1 MIQSLVDK
9 EKAYESDGDV
19 FYSIKSFK
27 DYGCLSGKNIDDLQ
41 SGARVEVN
49 EVKRDPL
56 DFALWKKS
64 KPGEPFWESPWG
76 KGRPGWH
83 IECSAMSKKYL
94 GNTFD
99 IHGGGKDLIFPHHE
113 NEIAQSCGCTGKQ
126 PVRYWVHNGFV
137 NIDKEKMSKSLG
149 NFFTLRDVYKKY
161 HPEVLRLFLISS
173 QYRSPI
179 DFSEKNLEDATK
191 VMTRFYEGLA
201 GINEKIKVLDI
212 NSISGLQKK
221 VKEHALTKSFETAM
235 NDDLNTAVVMAHL
248 NEGLRNLNSTSIDE
262 EFAITAHAW
271 INSAKVLGLFA
282 STPEKFKE
290 ELFSIKKENLDL
302 DIEKI
307 EQLITDR
314 NIARKSKNWA
324 EADRCRDELTA
335 IGVLIEDTANGT
347 EWKIK

>member
-1 MIQSLVDK
+1 
-9 EKAYESDGDV
+9 
-19 FYSIKSFK
+19 
-27 DYGCLSGKNIDDLQ
+27 
-41 SGARVEVN
+41 
-49 EVKRDPL
+49 
-56 DFALWKKS
+56 
-64 KPGEPFWESPWG
+64 
-76 KGRPGWH
+76 
-83 IECSAMSKKYL
+83 
-94 GNTFD
+94 
-99 IHGGGKDLIFPHHE
+99 
-113 NEIAQSCGCTGKQ
+113 
-126 PVRYWVHNGFV
+126 
-137 NIDKEKMSKSLG
+137 MSKSLG

-201 GINEKIKVLDI
+201 GINKKFKGLDI
-212 NSISGLQKK
+212 NSISGFQTK
-221 VKEHALTKSFETAM
+221 VKDHPLTKSFETAM

-248 NEGLRNLNSTSIDE
+248 NEGLRNLNSASIDE

-271 INSAKVLGLFA
+271 IKAAQVLGLFA
-282 STPEKFKE
+282 STPKKFKE

>member
-1 MIQSLVDK
+1 
-9 EKAYESDGDV
+9 
-19 FYSIKSFK
+19 
-27 DYGCLSGKNIDDLQ
+27 
-41 SGARVEVN
+41 
-49 EVKRDPL
+49 
-56 DFALWKKS
+56 
-64 KPGEPFWESPWG
+64 
-76 KGRPGWH
+76 
-83 IECSAMSKKYL
+83 
-94 GNTFD
+94 
-99 IHGGGKDLIFPHHE
+99 
-113 NEIAQSCGCTGKQ
+113 
-126 PVRYWVHNGFV
+126 
-137 NIDKEKMSKSLG
+137 
-149 NFFTLRDVYKKY
+149 
-161 HPEVLRLFLISS
+161 LRLFLISS

-201 GINEKIKVLDI
+201 GINEKIKGLDI

-221 VKEHALTKSFETAM
+221 VKEHTLTKSFETAM

-262 EFAITAHAW
+262 EFAIMAHAW
-271 INSAKVLGLFA
+271 IKAAKVLGFFA

-290 ELFSIKKENLDL
+290 ELFSIKKENLNL

-307 EQLITDR
+307 EQLIADR

-335 IGVLIEDTANGT
+335 IGVLIEDTADGT

>member
-1 MIQSLVDK
+1 
-9 EKAYESDGDV
+9 
-19 FYSIKSFK
+19 
-27 DYGCLSGKNIDDLQ
+27 
-41 SGARVEVN
+41 
-49 EVKRDPL
+49 
-56 DFALWKKS
+56 
-64 KPGEPFWESPWG
+64 
-76 KGRPGWH
+76 
-83 IECSAMSKKYL
+83 MSKKYL

-201 GINEKIKVLDI
+201 GINEKFKGLDI
-212 NSISGLQKK
+212 NSITGLQKK
-221 VKEHALTKSFETAM
+221 VKEHPLTKNFETAM

-248 NEGLRNLNSTSIDE
+248 NEGLRNINSTSIDE
-262 EFAITAHAW
+262 EFAITAYAW
-271 INSAKVLGLFA
+271 TNSAKVLGLFA

-307 EQLITDR
+307 EELITDR
-314 NIARKSKNWA
+314 NIARESKNWA
-324 EADRCRDELTA
+324 EADRCRDKLTA

>member
-1 MIQSLVDK
+1 
-9 EKAYESDGDV
+9 
-19 FYSIKSFK
+19 
-27 DYGCLSGKNIDDLQ
+27 
-41 SGARVEVN
+41 
-49 EVKRDPL
+49 
-56 DFALWKKS
+56 
-64 KPGEPFWESPWG
+64 
-76 KGRPGWH
+76 
-83 IECSAMSKKYL
+83 
-94 GNTFD
+94 
-99 IHGGGKDLIFPHHE
+99 
-113 NEIAQSCGCTGKQ
+113 
-126 PVRYWVHNGFV
+126 
-137 NIDKEKMSKSLG
+137 
-149 NFFTLRDVYKKY
+149 
-161 HPEVLRLFLISS
+161 
-173 QYRSPI
+173 
-179 DFSEKNLEDATK
+179 
-191 VMTRFYEGLA
+191 
-201 GINEKIKVLDI
+201 
-212 NSISGLQKK
+212 
-221 VKEHALTKSFETAM
+221 M

-314 NIARKSKNWA
+314 NIARKSKNWP